1 MENVDVETE
10 ELGFIVYFFF
20 FLGEQ
25 VDEEGC
31 QSCLLKA
38 CRQFIIVSSTF
49 NVIAAVSQD
58 NEATR
63 IIRDVQDVAGGVQT
77 SPTQHFRLAN
87 LYSGAVAA
95 LLPGHKRQLDVA
107 CAAQLWN
114 QNDVELVKSG

>member
-1 MENVDVETE
+1 MGDTHEALVENVDVETE

-63 IIRDVQDVAGGVQT
+63 IIRDVQETREAERTG
-77 SPTQHFRLAN
+77 SY
-87 LYSGAVAA
+87 LY
-95 LLPGHKRQLDVA
+95 LLRSVTGF
-107 CAAQLWN
+107 
-114 QNDVELVKSG
+114 